1 MRKKILTATLI
12 LATMVLPLLPDKHA
26 EAAKSYYEGFKICFI
41 PNNNNIY
48 LRGKFTSTPTTRFH
62 AHFFATIDGQTDYTH
77 KICSGYTTYYI
88 DSRIFSLY
96 QSFNASGYTT
106 K

>member
-26 EAAKSYYEGFKICFI
+26 EAAKSYYEGFKMCFI
-41 PNNNNIY
+41 PGSNNIY

-62 AHFFATIDGQTDYTH
+62 AHFTVTINEQIDYTH

-88 DSRIFSLY
+88 NSTIFSLY
-96 QSFNASGYTT
+96 QPFKASGYTT